1 MFVVTMVFIVLTK
14 KHVESHFLAP
24 QSLVGP
30 EAEEE
35 GDGEDGEEEAVD
47 DAHPQP
53 DAHPEVEPSGHLG
66 TKLRCCLD
74 NLSLS
79 FYLHNSLDN
88 LSTSRF
94 FPPPANLSRDQP
106 FDG

>member
-1 MFVVTMVFIVLTK
+1 MSFYFHK
-14 KHVESHFLAP
+14 EEKHAESHFLAP
-24 QSLVGP
+24 RRLVGP

-53 DAHPEVEPSGHLG
+53 DAHPELEPSGHLG
-66 TKLRCCLD
+66 TKLRRWLE
-74 NLSLS
+74 NE
-79 FYLHNSLDN
+79 
-88 LSTSRF
+88 STSRF
-94 FPPPANLSRDQP
+94 SPPPANLSRDQP